1 MCYLCILCFLFLFV
15 FNSLM
20 KQKSPS
26 LVKSRAHHLQC
37 ESVANKEQQNEWEGR
52 AEEDE
57 KKTKRINLLGRE
69 EDKKMK
75 NEKRKTLDRL
85 RF

>member
-1 MCYLCILCFLFLFV
+1 MLPLYSLFPFFCFV

-26 LVKSRAHHLQC
+26 LVKNRAHHLQC

-57 KKTKRINLLGRE
+57 KKRKQINLLGRE
-69 EDKKMK
+69 EDKEMK
-75 NEKRKTLDRL
+75 NQTQDAGSST
-85 RF
+85 F